1 MSQTMPVERKCEVYV
16 LYLDGYFAGRVF
28 GISAAESFCRRHR
41 GERPS
46 YELEGIYDEDFKK
59 DWEAYR

>member
-16 LYLDGYFAGRVF
+16 LYLDGYFAGRVL
-28 GISAAESFCRRHR
+28 GISAAESSCRRHR

-46 YELEGIYDEDFKK
+46 HELEGIYDEDFKK